1 MAVLLQ
7 LPLTSRINATGN
19 IYVKNVLHQLDVILT
34 LAPPG
39 LRAEPGSDKR
49 IRIREETAANIMH
62 QPAEKV
68 DCFQHPIPLR
78 PALAVL
84 SSLLRFGALALVLA
98 AVLLLCASVT
108 ALFYWKVSDRNVYNV
123 RYSMNINGQL
133 REASTE
139 IDSDNNLERFKTGDE
154 AEALE
159 IHDFQSGIT
168 GIRFFGGDKC
178 YIKSQIKD
186 DLPDVES
193 DNRERLTP
201 DPRDEILP
209 VRSEE
214 KISTWVAMD
223 PPLKETEFLSKKI
236 ISLCKGLPIH
246 WLQPA
251 YAKAGERRGETRAGP
266 GQLLERRGAPRRKPP
281 ELELSRKTMGHS
293 LPGSAFNPENP
304 YHTQSGGARDDNT
317 MTFDPMLDHRG
328 ICCAEC
334 QRGYTHCQRI
344 CEPLYGHWPWPYHHR
359 GCQVACRVIMP
370 CRWWVARILG
380 LV

>member
-1 MAVLLQ
+1 M
-7 LPLTSRINATGN
+7 R
-19 IYVKNVLHQLDVILT
+19 
-34 LAPPG
+34 
-39 LRAEPGSDKR
+39 EPV
-49 IRIREETAANIMH
+49 
-62 QPAEKV
+62 EKV
-68 DCFQHPIPLR
+68 DCFEHPFRVYMSSPSR
-78 PALAVL
+78 PSAVL
-84 SSLLRFGALALVLA
+84 SPLLRFGALALVLA
-98 AVLLLCASVT
+98 AVLLLCASVA
-108 ALFYWKVSDRNVYNV
+108 ALFFWKVTDKNVYNV
-123 RYSMNINGQL
+123 RYSININGEL

-139 IDSDNNLERFKTGDE
+139 IDSDNNLERFKPGDE

-159 IHDFQSGIT
+159 IHDFQIGIT

-193 DNRERLTP
+193 DNRELLMP

-214 KISTWVAMD
+214 QILTWVAMD
-223 PPLKETEFLSKKI
+223 LPLKDNKFLSKKI
-236 ISLCKGLPIH
+236 ISLCKGLPIY

-251 YAKAGERRGETRAGP
+251 NPKDGVRRQRREAERETRQFNTRRSRPAAGEKRGTEEETPRAGAEQEDNGP
-266 GQLLERRGAPRRKPP
+266 QSA
-281 ELELSRKTMGHS
+281 
-293 LPGSAFNPENP
+293 GSAFNPENP
-304 YHTQSGGARDDNT
+304 YHTESGGAREDGA

>member
-1 MAVLLQ
+1 M
-7 LPLTSRINATGN
+7 SS
-19 IYVKNVLHQLDVILT
+19 
-34 LAPPG
+34 PG
-39 LRAEPGSDKR
+39 
-49 IRIREETAANIMH
+49 
-62 QPAEKV
+62 
-68 DCFQHPIPLR
+68 R
-78 PALAVL
+78 PSAL
-84 SSLLRFGALALVLA
+84 SPLLRFGALALVLA
-98 AVLLLCASVT
+98 AVLLLCASVA
-108 ALFYWKVSDRNVYNV
+108 ALFFWKVTDRNVYNL
-123 RYSMNINGQL
+123 RYSMNINGGL
-133 REASTE
+133 REASAE
-139 IDSDNNLERFKTGDE
+139 IDSDNNLERFKTGE
-154 AEALE
+154 GAEALE

-193 DNRERLTP
+193 DNTELLTP

-214 KISTWVAMD
+214 QIMTWVAMD
-223 PPLKETEFLSKKI
+223 QPLTDNTFLSKKI
-236 ISLCKGLPIH
+236 LSLCKGLPIY

-251 YAKAGERRGETRAGP
+251 YPKDGARRRRREVGRGTRQFKPRRTGPAAGEERGPDKETPRGSREEQEENGP
-266 GQLLERRGAPRRKPP
+266 QSA
-281 ELELSRKTMGHS
+281 
-293 LPGSAFNPENP
+293 GSAFNPENP
-304 YHTQSGGARDDNT
+304 YHVRAREDGA

-359 GCQVACRVIMP
+359 GCQVACRIIMP
-370 CRWWVARILG
+370 CRWWVARIMG